1 MTLFDDI
8 LNARG
13 LTGKARDAFLNPSYD
28 AKHDPF
34 LLPDM
39 DKAVER
45 LVLAREQQE
54 KITIY
59 GDYDIDGLTATTVL
73 LDAFDSFGFT
83 GVDAFIPN
91 RFVEGYGLTVD
102 AVERIAAT
110 GSTLIVTVDCGSL
123 SEKEITRAGELGV
136 DVIVTDHHN
145 VAPVQPPA
153 VAVINP
159 KRLLADYPEAYE
171 KYVLKSGF
179 TPQLPKSSETAAPRR
194 EAAVSGSQGAGEL
207 PVAHERRVKQSS
219 LRRETSSAAS
229 RAPVG
234 VSENLEANGRAGDIE
249 TTLARVTRGG
259 AAPTSSLREVGADR
273 AVGPVSSDLRANSRG
288 IRNDGSGMVEA
299 DFPLTFTL
307 YPFLD
312 LAGVGVAFKLIQALQ
327 TRLDGLDE
335 GQEKWLLDLVA
346 LGTVCDVVTLVDE
359 NRANVYWG
367 LKVLA
372 RTRRPGLKAL
382 MAVSGVE
389 PSKVNARS
397 LGFGLGPRMNAAG
410 RLETAQ
416 YALDMLRAT
425 DPLGALEKAQ
435 QLDDMNRARRA
446 EQDVI
451 FKEAIIQAEQYKEDP
466 VLVVSAPGW
475 NHGIIG
481 IVAAKLLEKYKKPAY
496 VLEEMGEEAK
506 GSARSYGDFSATDAI
521 RAADDIITKGGGH
534 KLAAGVTLP
543 TKNIAAFRARVNE
556 FYRSQKLFNQQ
567 ALLLPK
573 ADISATFEHVTE
585 ELITLLET
593 LEPFGSGNPQPIFKC
608 ENVLVLNQRRMG
620 AEAQHVKL
628 EVQDASGKKLQM
640 LAFSAPEH
648 FFVEPGERVTIWFQ
662 PDVNEWQGR
671 RSIEGRLLH
680 LEVA

>member
-1 MTLFDDI
+1 MSLFDDI
-8 LNARG
+8 LKARG
-13 LTGKARDAFLNPSYD
+13 LTGETRDLFLSPRYE

-39 DKAVER
+39 QPAVER
-45 LVLAREQQE
+45 LVLARERQE

-73 LDAFDSFGFT
+73 LDAFDSFGFSQ
-83 GVDAFIPN
+83 VDAFIPN
-91 RFVEGYGLTVD
+91 RFVEGYGLTID

-110 GSTLIVTVDCGSL
+110 KSTLIITVDCGSL
-123 SEKEITRAGELGV
+123 SEKEIVRAGELGV

-145 VAPVQPPA
+145 VAPIQPPA

-171 KYVLKSGF
+171 KYVLKPDA
-179 TPQLPKSSETAAPRR
+179 T
-194 EAAVSGSQGAGEL
+194 
-207 PVAHERRVKQSS
+207 
-219 LRRETSSAAS
+219 
-229 RAPVG
+229 
-234 VSENLEANGRAGDIE
+234 
-249 TTLARVTRGG
+249 
-259 AAPTSSLREVGADR
+259 
-273 AVGPVSSDLRANSRG
+273 GPA
-288 IRNDGSGMVEA
+288 
-299 DFPLTFTL
+299 L

-327 TRLDGLDE
+327 TRLEGLPV

-346 LGTVCDVVTLVDE
+346 LGTVCDIVTLVDE

-372 RTRRPGLKAL
+372 KSKRPGLKAL

-389 PSKVNARS
+389 PAKVNARS

-425 DPLGALEKAQ
+425 KGMEALEKAQ
-435 QLDDMNRARRA
+435 QLDAMNQARRA

-451 FKEAIIQAEQYKEDP
+451 FKEAIIQAEQYKDDS
-466 VLVVSAPGW
+466 VLVVSSPGW

-481 IVAAKLLEKYKKPAY
+481 IVAAKLLEKYKKPTY
-496 VLEEMGEEAK
+496 VLEEMGDEAK
-506 GSARSYGDFSATDAI
+506 GSARSYGDFSAADAI

-534 KLAAGVTLP
+534 KLAAGVSLP

-556 FYRSQKLFNQQ
+556 FYVSQKLFNQS

-573 ADISATFEHVTE
+573 ADVTADFNQVSE
-585 ELITLLET
+585 ALIDQLAA
-593 LEPFGSGNPQPIFKC
+593 LEPFGSGNPQPVLKSD
-608 ENVLVLNQRRMG
+608 NVLVTNLRRMG
-620 AEAQHVKL
+620 ADSQHVKL
-628 EVQDASGKKLQM
+628 ELRSDDGIKLQM
-640 LAFSAPEH
+640 LAFSAPPH
-648 FFVEPGERVTIWFQ
+648 FFVEPGEYVTVWYQ
-662 PDVNEWQGR
+662 PDINEWQGR
-671 RSIEGRLLH
+671 RTVEGRLLH
-680 LEVA
+680 LELA